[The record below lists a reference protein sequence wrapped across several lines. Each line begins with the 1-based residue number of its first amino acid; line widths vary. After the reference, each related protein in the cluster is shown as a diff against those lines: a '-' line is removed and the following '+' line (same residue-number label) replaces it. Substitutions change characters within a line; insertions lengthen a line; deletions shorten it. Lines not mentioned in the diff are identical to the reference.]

1 MKLSLSMFDDIL
13 KVFFQDERIAVI
25 VVFFLVFYGPLSGPK
40 LPTFVKA
47 LFESPVFRVFIL
59 SLIVYKGNKNP
70 TLSVLVAVGF
80 ILVMD
85 TLNKQKLFEKFT
97 EINSVVENFEDD
109 SLFKSN
115 NIGDSK
121 YRKISNDEDT
131 EKFSATEN
139 EYIEIEQDKKDEL
152 KNSFTTFCGIESYQA
167 DEILQMAQDKMNSS
181 GTPVLNDEEIK
192 PLVGEDIDTTCI
204 ITKLETLPTLSDAK
218 ETQSMFTEEPTVPDE
233 VEEVEEEVF
242 FDPGS
247 GTDIPEVEEPMDMEN
262 FNNIEPFVSNIE
274 EFESL

>member
-25 VVFFLVFYGPLSGPK
+25 VVFFLVFYGGLSGPK

-97 EINSVVENFEDD
+97 EVNSVVENFEDD
-109 SLFKSN
+109 ALFKSN
-115 NIGDSK
+115 DINSNNK
-121 YRKISNDEDT
+121 YRKINNEEDT

-139 EYIEIEQDKKDEL
+139 EYIEIDQDKKDEL
-152 KNSFTTFCGIESYQA
+152 KNSFTTFCGIEAYQA

-181 GTPVLNDEEIK
+181 GTPVLTDEEIK

-204 ITKLETLPTLSDAK
+204 ITKLETLPTLSDAR

-233 VEEVEEEVF
+233 IEEEVF
-242 FDPGS
+242 YDPGS
-247 GTDIPEVEEPMDMEN
+247 GTDIPEVEEPMDTEN